1 MARYNVQFKEI
12 AKECPIRTLMCRRSG
27 GNEAERGFTDNFR
40 SMRQSFHRTSNGAR
54 HLLAVD
60 SFILN

>member
-1 MARYNVQFKEI
+1 
-12 AKECPIRTLMCRRSG
+12 MCWGSA

-40 SMRQSFHRTSNGAR
+40 GMRQSLHRISNGVG
-54 HLLAVD
+54 HLSVVD